1 MSFLKRLLG
10 RIEDHEVEVVSTK
23 PVGKFRVEK
32 TLKVINRQV
41 LVGEVTEGLIYPG
54 YKVKGKAVSPIM
66 RIERSHKR
74 VDFAVAGD
82 RVALMLEY
90 EIPCEE
96 GEELEIYQS

>member
-1 MSFLKRLLG
+1 MGILDWFRKRNG
-10 RIEDHEVEVVSTK
+10 ESKTVSRK
-23 PVGKFRVEK
+23 PIGKFRAEK
-32 TLKVINRQV
+32 ALKVINRQV

-66 RIERSHKR
+66 GIERSRKR

-96 GEELEIYQS
+96 GEELEIYRS